1 MSLTEWLVYFPTSRD
16 TGRPEAAIN
25 FLKQVGPVDLSA
37 IWIGGINGAALGD
50 EHLFDLS
57 SHGGG

>member
-1 MSLTEWLVYFPTSRD
+1 MFFPGFRE

-25 FLKQVGPVDLSA
+25 FLKLVGPVDLSA

-50 EHLFDLS
+50 DQLFDLGFP
-57 SHGGG
+57 GGG